1 MKPISNKINLPV
13 LAVEMVLLA
22 IFVVERSSL
31 GGTGFISSLL
41 VISLTMIS
49 TVAAIK
55 ARMNW
60 EKNRDYQEAAR
71 KERGKV

>member
-22 IFVVERSSL
+22 VFVVERSSL
-31 GGTGFISSLL
+31 GGAGFISSLL

-55 ARMNW
+55 ARINW
-60 EKNRDYQEAAR
+60 EKNQDYQEAAR
-71 KERGKV
+71 KERGKL